1 MGIGADTALV
11 IVEIVAVLN
20 LSKITASLR
29 EDILIG
35 VGVNNS
41 SIASED
47 GVLGGNGTDR
57 ALMSF
62 LVSNGLA
69 KSINKEEVVT
79 FNAFDSNKKC
89 SSIVVNHG
97 GSTRIYIK
105 GAPERIIDRCK
116 KYVDSEGQEQPL
128 EDTAR
133 INAYLNEQATLRY
146 MGKRNDY
153 IRSALW
159 GRWVRELVT
168 PEFNKLLHDL
178 SNMGNNVKYLRDW
191 FFKHNMLPEGNQ
203 CKEILDGLS
212 LVLDEARHR
221 RQLADKENAEARTVP
236 DQWTDAL

>member
-1 MGIGADTALV
+1 MAKKRNKIKNKGGRPRLPEYQKNSIQIHVKISPAL
-11 IVEIVAVLN
+11 
-20 LSKITASLR
+20 
-29 EDILIG
+29 D
-35 VGVNNS
+35 
-41 SIASED
+41 
-47 GVLGGNGTDR
+47 
-57 ALMSF
+57 
-62 LVSNGLA
+62 
-69 KSINKEEVVT
+69 
-79 FNAFDSNKKC
+79 
-89 SSIVVNHG
+89 
-97 GSTRIYIK
+97 
-105 GAPERIIDRCK
+105 
-116 KYVDSEGQEQPL
+116 
-128 EDTAR
+128 
-133 INAYLNEQATLRY
+133 AYLNEQATLRY
-146 MGKRNDY
+146 KGKRNDY